1 MAICALSLV
10 FLSKIFTSGK
20 WQRVDLGEGW
30 FCPSLPDLITS
41 GINLGWVGHR
51 QKAELSTL

>member
-20 WQRVDLGEGW
+20 WQRADLGGRGW
-30 FCPSLPDLITS
+30 FCPSLPVLMTF
-41 GINLGWVGHR
+41 GVNLGWAGHR
-51 QKAELSTL
+51 QKQS

>member
-20 WQRVDLGEGW
+20 WQGEIWEEGGSAPL
-30 FCPSLPDLITS
+30 CLSL
-41 GINLGWVGHR
+41 
-51 QKAELSTL
+51 